1 MTDQELLQAIRAIV
15 EETFDRKFDEV
26 FDKKLAPLI
35 KDVESI
41 KVAVLEI
48 DGHLNDIKAV
58 VAQNSY
64 DIARLKSRIA

>member
-1 MTDQELLQAIRAIV
+1 LQAIRAIV